1 MLDFIHSTMYNSII
15 NKTNKSKE
23 IYIMKIYNAH
33 KDELQGYQQ
42 AINRYNLLLKEL
54 ENETKLNVSQQET
67 LDALEEMKEI
77 SEQLEQG
84 EPVWDI
90 EAKAF
95 VEDINQLWEAR

>member
-1 MLDFIHSTMYNSII
+1 
-15 NKTNKSKE
+15 
-23 IYIMKIYNAH
+23 MKIYNAH

-54 ENETKLNVSQQET
+54 ENETDLSISQQET
-67 LDALEEMKEI
+67 LEALEELKEVA
-77 SEQLEQG
+77 EQLEKG

-95 VEDINQLWEAR
+95 VEDINQLWETVN